1 MTSSS
6 TTPSAADALDDYIK
20 AFDGGGRASTRAEL
34 DAQWARLLSD
44 IHRCE
49 PVSVDD
55 EVVRPSSLLIRPR
68 IQPSTFPHDLSS
80 TGSQASP
87 PDSLSTGRS
96 SSCWSQGS
104 DPIPK
109 QKPAPATGRQAEQ
122 IPKPRSRA
130 DRIGAST
137 MTPRL
142 GPVPATIPVPVEVLD
157 STWRTLLTTP
167 GNAAHVDS
175 RPPVLPDP
183 GLASM
188 KPANTRDSHDG
199 DDDDDGD
206 DDLEYVLDRWR
217 KRSAAIDA

>member
-55 EVVRPSSLLIRPR
+55 EAD
-68 IQPSTFPHDLSS
+68 STDADEDDLSS